1 MGLGK
6 TLTMISLIM
15 TTLAQKDSIDE
26 SDDSDDDEWSN
37 DHKPLCMYNFILAEK
52 NLYFLLFLK

>member
-15 TTLAQKDSIDE
+15 TTLDDKDSMHSDE
-26 SDDSDDDEWSN
+26 SDDSDAEWN
-37 DHKPLCMYNFILAEK
+37 KKKPLRT
-52 NLYFLLFLK
+52 

>member
-15 TTLAQKDSIDE
+15 TLTQKDSLDK
-26 SDDSDDDEWSN
+26 SDDSDDDEWNN
-37 DHKPLCMYNFILAEK
+37 DHKHLCMYNFILTEK

>member
-15 TTLAQKDSIDE
+15 TSLANKDFE
-26 SDDSDDDEWSN
+26 SDDSDDSNDEWISK
-37 DHKPLCMYNFILAEK
+37 HKSLRM
-52 NLYFLLFLK
+52 